1 MVVAVVVLGLVGWG
15 ETAKVFRLK
24 LDMMVLYWLRN
35 GGKYSWRSF
44 GAQVV
49 FAVCSD
55 IWFEL
60 GAENMEGNIGVM
72 CLLTVRMLVIVCVA
86 DLYTI
91 L

>member
-1 MVVAVVVLGLVGWG
+1 MAVVVVVVVLGLVEWG
-15 ETAKVFRLK
+15 EKAKVFRLK

-44 GAQVV
+44 SAQVV

-60 GAENMEGNIGVM
+60 ELGAENMEGNIGV
-72 CLLTVRMLVIVCVA
+72 VFVYSKEVCVCR
-86 DLYTI
+86 
-91 L
+91 